1 MINYDFPQM
10 INFDIIYLSQC
21 SFVRAVGGG
30 MPQGLMIVLHP
41 ALPGMGRLLQSKQG
55 LVQAAHQSWSGRI
68 REASGLTVEDSLTE
82 CAMEEDVFHIE
93 LLERPVMGG
102 SNSEHHAHGG
112 RFDNRAE
119 RLIVVHTRA
128 LREPPEDPASL
139 VAVESPVRERLVGK
153 NSFVSDGVGATRPGN
168 KVPGPIA
175 QKGLILF
182 LQLSHANL
190 DQ

>member
-1 MINYDFPQM
+1 M
-10 INFDIIYLSQC
+10 
-21 SFVRAVGGG
+21 RVGFAD
-30 MPQGLMIVLHP
+30 QFWL
-41 ALPGMGRLLQSKQG
+41 
-55 LVQAAHQSWSGRI
+55 GRI

-102 SNSEHHAHGG
+102 SNSEHRAHGG
-112 RFDNRAE
+112 QFDNQVE
-119 RLIVVHTRA
+119 SLIVVHTRA

-153 NSFVSDGVGATRPGN
+153 NPFIGDDVGATRPVN
-168 KVPGPIA
+168 KVPCPIA